1 MLCSILC
8 TDMYMYTY
16 ALIATRILYKTIF
29 FVLLKY
35 PSHSLLALFVT
46 VDDVEAVKDVLLAG
60 VVLYPQCSVYCC
72 FSLFPSFFI
81 FIRSNIKLEDVK

>member
-1 MLCSILC
+1 
-8 TDMYMYTY
+8 MYTY
-16 ALIATRILYKTIF
+16 ALIATRILNQTIF

-35 PSHSLLALFVT
+35 PFHSFPLLALFVT
-46 VDDVEAVKDVLLAG
+46 VEAVKDVLLAG

-81 FIRSNIKLEDVK
+81 FIRSNINLEDVK